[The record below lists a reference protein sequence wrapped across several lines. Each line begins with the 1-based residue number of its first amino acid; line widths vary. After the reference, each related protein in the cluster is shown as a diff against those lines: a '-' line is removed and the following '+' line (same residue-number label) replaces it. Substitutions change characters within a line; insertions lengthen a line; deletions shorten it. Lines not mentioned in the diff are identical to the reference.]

1 MATSESYGEAFG
13 KRLNARATAFV
24 TRALPRST
32 IAVTELRYETPH
44 FTLSTPPAPED
55 AFVVAVHLERF
66 DSYEYWEDGKAA
78 PVSTIGQGQAIIYD
92 IKRQPTFHLNSPFHS
107 VHFYLPT
114 GALHALA
121 DEAETDRV
129 EELRYSPAVPF
140 TDPMLRGMAEALL
153 PAFSQPQHVSRLLMD
168 HAMLAVGHHIAC
180 TYGGMRPFRVA
191 AKGGLTALQER
202 RAKEFLAAN
211 LTGDLALADVARQ
224 CGLSASQFS
233 KAFRKSAGMPPHRWL
248 IQQRIAR
255 AKSLLR
261 RGDLTLAETAFA
273 CGFSNQSHFTH
284 AFTSWT
290 GFSPAAWRRAVR
302 D

>member
-1 MATSESYGEAFG
+1 MAMSESYGEAFG
-13 KRLNARATAFV
+13 KRLNARASAFV

-32 IAVTELRYETPH
+32 IAATELRYENPR

-66 DSYEYWEDGKAA
+66 DRYEYWEDGKAA
-78 PVSTIGQGQAIIYD
+78 PVSTIGPGETIIYD
-92 IKRQPTFHLNSPFHS
+92 IRRQPTFHLNSPFHS

-114 GALHALA
+114 SALHALA

-129 EELRYSPAVPF
+129 DALRYSPAVPF
-140 TDPMLRGMAEALL
+140 SDPVLRGMAEALL
-153 PAFSQPQHVSRLLMD
+153 PAFARPGEVSRLLMD
-168 HAMLAVGHHIAC
+168 HSMLAVGHHIAC
-180 TYGGMRPFRVA
+180 TYGGMRPFRIA
-191 AKGGLTALQER
+191 AKGGLTPLQER

-211 LTGDLALADVARQ
+211 LTGDLALADVAGQ

-233 KAFRKSAGMPPHRWL
+233 KAFRKSVGMPPHRWL

-261 RGDLTLAETAFA
+261 REDATLAEIALM
-273 CGFSNQSHFTH
+273 CGFSSQSHFTH

-290 GFSPAAWRRAVR
+290 GFSPAAWRRAAR
-302 D
+302 G